1 MKTITIHCHAKN
13 SGGHYSESINIEGK
27 SKDSLKEISDEIFKS
42 AENALGRYYYEV
54 ECFDNLTEEEESIL
68 EELELTPDI

>member
-13 SGGHYSESINIEGK
+13 SGGHYSESINIEGQ

-42 AENALGRYYYEV
+42 AENALGSYYYEV
-54 ECFDNLTEEEESIL
+54 ECFDDLTEEEEVIL